1 MNVRRF
7 YKNMSILH
15 KMILLYIAI
24 ITICITILTSMIA
37 ANSTKAIR
45 EIAENSADQVMLST
59 YRSMMTQI
67 NDVNYIFAT
76 LQANRTL
83 QTALQ
88 DKDPERTAYNVS
100 LIDDI
105 LFETDVY
112 GKKLSS
118 IELYAM
124 DHPDYALCSTERV
137 FSDTVIQN
145 TWNYNDILADGTA
158 PIWTANDN
166 NYAAKSSI
174 TAMKVLTDSFTE
186 QPLAILR
193 IDIDTTQF
201 VAMLQNLR
209 LADTGQLFLCTDSSH
224 IINPYEDKF
233 IARFTHNEDLYDLI
247 CENKVGTIYT
257 TIDKEDYML
266 SSYPLDDIGLYLIG
280 AAKLSEFQTKALE
293 LRSATVFTAAL
304 MILVILLLLY
314 YVSSYIS
321 KPIIRLANNMD
332 LFKPDTPQIVSYEQ
346 NDEIGRLYHSFNE
359 LQTRITNLTH
369 ALSDSLTVQKKAELK
384 AIQSQISP
392 HFLYNTLN
400 SISALAQKHNIDE
413 IEYMTSSL
421 ATFFT
426 RTLNNGNTFCT
437 IRDELIHLQS
447 YVNIQNIRFSNK
459 FNVVID
465 IPEEMYD
472 YSIINLTLQPLVENC
487 IVHAF
492 RNKPGSGTIRI
503 SGRRC
508 GSDIYVE
515 VADNGLGANAADVRY
530 LNKYVN
536 KSFNFDEQIEQYGI
550 HNVNHRI
557 KLYYGDQYGLSYS
570 YNEEGGLTATVHIC
584 TEKKEDM
591 PL

>member
-7 YKNMSILH
+7 YNNMSILH
-15 KMILLYIAI
+15 KMIVLYIVI
-24 ITICITILTSMIA
+24 ITICISILTGVIA

-59 YRSMMTQI
+59 YRSMTSQI
-67 NDVNYIFAT
+67 NDVNYIFAM
-76 LQANRTL
+76 LQANKNL
-83 QTALQ
+83 QTALR
-88 DKDPERTAYNVS
+88 DTDPSRTAYNVA

-112 GKKLSS
+112 GQKISS

-124 DHPDYALCSTERV
+124 NHPEYALCSSERV
-137 FSDTVIQN
+137 FSDQRIAN
-145 TWNYNDILADGTA
+145 TSDYAEILSDGSA
-158 PIWTANDN
+158 PKWLANDN

-174 TAMKVLTDSFTE
+174 TAMKVLTDSFTDE
-186 QPLAILR
+186 PLALVR

-209 LADTGQLFLCTDSSH
+209 LADTGQIFLCTHPSH
-224 IINPYEDKF
+224 VINPYENKF
-233 IARFTHNEDLYDLI
+233 IAKFSHSSDLQQLI
-247 CENKVGTIYT
+247 RDNKINTIYT
-257 TIDKEDYML
+257 TIESENYML
-266 SSYPLDDIGLYLIG
+266 TAYPLDDTGFYLMG
-280 AAKLSEFQTKALE
+280 VAKLSEFKTKALA
-293 LRSATVFTAAL
+293 LRSAAFTTAIV

-314 YVSSYIS
+314 YVSFYIS
-321 KPIIRLANNMD
+321 RPIIRLAKNID
-332 LFKPDTPQIVSYEQ
+332 RFSPDAPQMAHYNQ
-346 NDEIGRLYHSFNE
+346 NDEIGQLYRSFNDM
-359 LQTRITNLTH
+359 QTRITKLTR
-369 ALSDSLTVQKKAELK
+369 ALSDSLRIQKKAELK

-400 SISALAQKHNIDE
+400 SISALAQKHNIEE

-437 IRDELIHLQS
+437 IRDELLHIQS

-459 FNVVID
+459 FKVVTK
-465 IPEEMYD
+465 IPEEILD
-472 YSIINLTLQPLVENC
+472 CPIINLTLQPLVENC

-492 RNKPGSGTIRI
+492 RNKPDIGIICITGHKKD
-503 SGRRC
+503 
-508 GSDIYVE
+508 SDVYVE
-515 VADNGLGANAADVRY
+515 VADNGLGANIVDVRH
-530 LNKYVN
+530 LNQYVN
-536 KSFNFDEQIEQYGI
+536 RSFNFDEQIEQYGI

-570 YNEEGGLTATVHIC
+570 YNESGGITATVHISAN
-584 TEKKEDM
+584 KKEDT